1 MSMIAP
7 RAQMLTLTSTVV
19 LNTFVASVVADARWM
34 LIVPRALFVGQGT
47 AASKLSRSIASSK
60 REKTLCFQLDK
71 SPPLD
76 KS

>member
-34 LIVPRALFVGQGT
+34 LTVPRALFVGQGT
-47 AASKLSRSIASSK
+47 AASKVEILLLRKEKNPLLSAG
-60 REKTLCFQLDK
+60 
-71 SPPLD
+71 
-76 KS
+76 